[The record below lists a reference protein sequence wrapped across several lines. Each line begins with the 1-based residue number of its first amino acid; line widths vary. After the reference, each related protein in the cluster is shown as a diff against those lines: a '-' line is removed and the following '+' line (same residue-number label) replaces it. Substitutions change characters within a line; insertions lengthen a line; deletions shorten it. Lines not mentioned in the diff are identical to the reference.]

1 VKELL
6 EFLLKSIVKNEDE
19 IQVEEVDEAGR
30 TILKVK
36 SHPDDIGFII
46 GKGGRT
52 IRSLKNILKVKAI
65 KEGKMVEIEI
75 LEKEKLPEA
84 S

>member
-1 VKELL
+1 MA
-6 EFLLKSIVKNEDE
+6 N
-19 IQVEEVDEAGR
+19 
-30 TILKVK
+30 
-36 SHPDDIGFII
+36 II

-52 IRSLKNILKVKAI
+52 MRSLKNILKVKAI